1 MQKMMHVDPRRPF
14 PRRFVPRDADM
25 GEWSQIE
32 PLFKELLDRPI
43 TSADDLERW
52 LVDSS
57 ELTSVIAEERARRYI
72 AMTQQTD
79 DKTREAAYQHFVE
92 HIDPKIKPLGQALQL
107 KYLGSPHRGQLDMD
121 RYGVMDRVID
131 NDVKLFR
138 EENVPLET
146 QEALLAKE
154 YQKVTGAMTVTY
166 QGQELTLQQAAKYLD
181 ETDRAVRQEVWQL
194 VTDRRLRDKD
204 LLDDLYDQLLALRQQ
219 LAGNAGFSDYRDYAF
234 KRRRRFDYTPEDCF
248 RFHEGVERAVMP
260 LVRRIMAERRKR
272 LGVDAI
278 RPWDLL
284 VDPQGRPP
292 LRPFSDA
299 GELVNGTV
307 EIFSRVDPELGAQ
320 FRFMSDEQLL
330 DLESRKG
337 KAPGGYQSSLHERR
351 WPFIFM
357 NAVGRDDDIRTL
369 LHEGGHA
376 FHMLAAREE
385 PLLHYRHA
393 PLEFAEVASMG
404 MELLAAPHLNVFYRN
419 PDDYARSRKNTLE
432 DAVMILPWVAIIDS
446 FQHWVYT
453 HPGHTR
459 RERVEAWLAVQN
471 RFDGATHNG
480 TPDWTGL
487 QEAQAYR
494 WQAQLHLY
502 TVPFYYIEY
511 GFAETGALQVW
522 AASRRD
528 HRAAVERYWQA
539 LALGG
544 SRPLPELFAAAGAKF
559 QFDAETLE
567 PLVEAVAEE
576 LDKIN

>member
-14 PRRFVPRDADM
+14 PRRFVPQTADM
-25 GEWSQIE
+25 GEWGQIE
-32 PLFKELLDRPI
+32 PLYRELLERPI
-43 TSADDLERW
+43 TSTAELEQW
-52 LVDSS
+52 LIDSS
-57 ELTSVIAEERARRYI
+57 ELSSAIGEERARRYI

-79 DKTREAAYQHFVE
+79 DKAREAAYQHFVE
-92 HIDPKIKPLGQALQL
+92 HIDPQIKPLGQALSI
-107 KYLGSPHRGQLDMD
+107 KYLQSPHRAHLDMD
-121 RYGVMDRVID
+121 RYGVMDRIVD

-138 EENVPLET
+138 QDNVPLET
-146 QEALLAKE
+146 QEALLSKE
-154 YQKVTGAMTVTY
+154 YQKVMAAMTVSY
-166 QGQELTLQQAAKYLD
+166 QGQELTMQQAAKYLD
-181 ETDRAVRQEVWQL
+181 ETDRAVRHTVWQL
-194 VTDRRLRDKD
+194 VNDRRMRDKD
-204 LLDDLYDQLLALRQQ
+204 VLDDLYDQLLVLRQQ
-219 LAGNAGFSDYRDYAF
+219 IAVNAGFDNYRDYAF

-248 RFHEGVERAVMP
+248 RFHDGVEQAVLP
-260 LVRRIMAERRKR
+260 LVRQIMAERRKK
-272 LGVDAI
+272 LGVEAI
-278 RPWDLL
+278 RPWDLQ
-284 VDPQGRPP
+284 VDPQGRAP
-292 LRPFSDA
+292 LRPFTDA
-299 GELVNGTV
+299 GELVNGTA
-307 EIFSRVDPELGAQ
+307 EIFTRVDPELGAQ

-337 KAPGGYQSSLHERR
+337 KAPGGYQSTLLERR

-385 PLLHYRHA
+385 PILAYRHA

-404 MELLAAPHLNVFYRN
+404 MELLAAPHLNVFYTN
-419 PDDYARSRKNTLE
+419 QADYARSRRNTLE
-432 DAVMILPWVAIIDS
+432 DAIMILPWVAIIDS

-459 RERVEAWLAVQN
+459 QERVDAWLAVHN
-471 RFDGATHNG
+471 RFDGAMPNG
-480 TPDWTGL
+480 IPDWTGL
-487 QEAQAYR
+487 EGAQAYR

-522 AASRRD
+522 VHSRAD

-544 SRPLPELFAAAGAKF
+544 SKPLPQLFAAAGATF
-559 QFDAETLE
+559 RFDAGTLK
-567 PLVEAVAEE
+567 PLVDAVAEE
-576 LDKIN
+576 LATLG

>member
-1 MQKMMHVDPRRPF
+1 VQKMMHVDPRRPF
-14 PRRFVPRDADM
+14 PRRFVPQDADM

-32 PLFKELLDRPI
+32 PLFRELLARPV
-43 TSADDLERW
+43 TSAVELERW

-79 DKTREAAYQHFVE
+79 DKAREAAYQHYVE
-92 HIDPKIKPLGQALQL
+92 HIDPRIKPLAQELKI
-107 KYLGSPHRGQLDMD
+107 KYLETPHRAQLDMD
-121 RYGVMDRVID
+121 RYGVMDRNTD
-131 NDVKLFR
+131 NDMKLFR
-138 EENVPLET
+138 EQNIPLET
-146 QEALLAKE
+146 QEVLLAKE

-166 QGQELTLQQAAKYLD
+166 QGQELTLQQAARYLD

-204 LLDDLYDQLLALRQQ
+204 LLDDLYDQLLALRHQI
-219 LAGNAGFSDYRDYAF
+219 ATNAGFANYRDYAF

-248 RFHEGVERAVMP
+248 RFHEGVEQAVMP
-260 LVRRIMAERRKR
+260 LLHQIMTERRQR
-272 LGVDAI
+272 LGIDAV
-278 RPWDLL
+278 RPWDLQ

-292 LRPFSDA
+292 LRPFTDA

-307 EIFSRVDPELGAQ
+307 EIFTRVDPELGAQ
-320 FRFMSDEQLL
+320 FKFMSEEQLL

-357 NAVGRDDDIRTL
+357 NAVGRDDDIRTI

-385 PLLHYRHA
+385 PIIDYRHA

-404 MELLAAPHLNVFYRN
+404 MELLAAPHLNVFYTN
-419 PDDYARSRKNTLE
+419 PDDYARSRRNTLE
-432 DAVMILPWVAIIDS
+432 DAVMVLPWVAIIDS
-446 FQHWVYT
+446 FQHWIYT

-459 RERVEAWLAVQN
+459 QERLDAWLAVHN
-471 RFDGATHNG
+471 RFSGAVHNG
-480 TPDWTGL
+480 IPDWAGL
-487 QEAQAYR
+487 EEAQAYR

-528 HRAAVERYWQA
+528 HRATLERYWQA

-559 QFDAETLE
+559 QFDAETLK
-567 PLVEAVAEE
+567 PLVDAVAEE
-576 LDKIN
+576 LNKLN

>member
-1 MQKMMHVDPRRPF
+1 VQKMMHVDPRRPF
-14 PRRFVPRDADM
+14 PRRFVPQTADM

-32 PLFKELLDRPI
+32 PLYRELLDRPI
-43 TSADDLERW
+43 NSRADLEQW
-52 LVDSS
+52 LANTF
-57 ELTSVIAEERARRYI
+57 ELASVIGEERTRRYI

-79 DKTREAAYQHFVE
+79 DKTREAAYQHFIE
-92 HIDPKIKPLGQALQL
+92 HIDPQIKPLAHAQQV
-107 KYLGSPHRGQLDMD
+107 KYLESPSRAELDMT
-121 RYGVMDRVID
+121 RHGVMDRIID

-166 QGQELTLQQAAKYLD
+166 RDQELTLQQAAKYLD
-181 ETDRAVRQEVWQL
+181 ETDRAVREEVWQL
-194 VTDRRLRDKD
+194 VTDRRMADRAQ
-204 LLDDLYDQLLALRQQ
+204 LDDQYDQLLALRQQ
-219 LAGNAGFSDYRDYAF
+219 IAANAGFDNYRDYAF
-234 KRRRRFDYTPEDCF
+234 KRRRRFDYTPDDCF
-248 RFHEGVERAVMP
+248 RFHDGVEEAVMP
-260 LVRRIMAERRKR
+260 LVRRIMADRRRR
-272 LGVDAI
+272 LGVDLL
-278 RPWDLL
+278 RPWDLN
-284 VDPQGRPP
+284 VDPEGRPP

-299 GELVNGTV
+299 GELVNSNV
-307 EIFSRVDPELGAQ
+307 EIFTRVDPELGAQ
-320 FRFMSDEQLL
+320 FKFMSDEQLL

-337 KAPGGYQSSLHERR
+337 KAPGGYQSTLAERR

-385 PLLHYRHA
+385 PIIYYRHA

-404 MELLAAPHLNVFYRN
+404 MELLAAPHLNVFYKD
-419 PDDYARSRKNTLE
+419 PEEYIRSRRTTLE
-432 DAVMILPWVAIIDS
+432 DAVMILPWIAIIDS
-446 FQHWVYT
+446 FQHWIYT

-459 RERVEAWLAVQN
+459 EERVAAWLTVHN
-471 RFDGATHNG
+471 RFDGAVHNG
-480 TPDWTGL
+480 TPNWSGL
-487 QEAQAYR
+487 HEAQAYR

-511 GFAETGALQVW
+511 GIAETGALQVW

-528 HRAAVERYWQA
+528 HRGAVERYWQA

-544 SRPLPELFAAAGAKF
+544 SRPLPDLFAAAGAKF
-559 QFDAETLE
+559 RFDADTLR

-576 LDKIN
+576 LDSLN

>member
-1 MQKMMHVDPRRPF
+1 MMHVDPRRPF
-14 PRRFVPRDADM
+14 PRRLVPQDADM
-25 GEWSQIE
+25 GEWSHIE
-32 PLFKELLDRPI
+32 PLFRELLDRPI
-43 TSADDLERW
+43 ISAGELEQW
-52 LVDSS
+52 LVDTS

-79 DKTREAAYQHFVE
+79 DKAREAAYQHYVE
-92 HIDPKIKPLGQALQL
+92 HIDPQIKPLAQALKI
-107 KYLGSPHRGQLDMD
+107 KYLESPYRAQLDMN
-121 RYGVMDRVID
+121 RYGVMDRNID
-131 NDVKLFR
+131 NDMKLFR
-138 EENVPLET
+138 DQNIPLET
-146 QEALLAKE
+146 QEVLLAKE

-166 QGQELTLQQAAKYLD
+166 QGQELTLQQAARYLD
-181 ETDRAVRQEVWQL
+181 ETDHAVRQEVWQL

-204 LLDDLYDQLLALRQQ
+204 LLDDLYDQLLALRHQI
-219 LAGNAGFSDYRDYAF
+219 ASNAGFANYRDYAF

-248 RFHEGVERAVMP
+248 RFHEGVEQAVMP
-260 LVRRIMAERRKR
+260 LLHQIMAERRNR
-272 LGVDAI
+272 LGVDAV
-278 RPWDLL
+278 RPWDLQ

-292 LRPFSDA
+292 LRPFTDA

-307 EIFSRVDPELGAQ
+307 EIFTRVDPELGAQ
-320 FRFMSDEQLL
+320 FKFMSEEQLL

-357 NAVGRDDDIRTL
+357 NAVGRDDDIRTI

-385 PLLHYRHA
+385 PIIDYRHA

-404 MELLAAPHLNVFYRN
+404 MELLAAPHLNVFYTN
-419 PDDYARSRKNTLE
+419 PDDYARSRRNTLE
-432 DAVMILPWVAIIDS
+432 DAVMVLPWVAIIDS
-446 FQHWVYT
+446 FQHWIYT

-459 RERVEAWLAVQN
+459 QERLDAWLTVHN
-471 RFDGATHNG
+471 RFGGAVHNG
-480 TPDWTGL
+480 IPDWAGL
-487 QEAQAYR
+487 EEAQAYR

-528 HRAAVERYWQA
+528 HRATLERYWQA

-559 QFDAETLE
+559 QFDAETLK
-567 PLVEAVAEE
+567 PLVDAVADE
-576 LDKIN
+576 LEKLN